1 MYVLYGIHNY
11 VVVRQTVH
19 VQSLCGVFLGI
30 NNVEYNIYSQVLF
43 ICKDEPA
50 SCWHHGDSW
59 KCQFDPLLHQDT
71 PEFTNQV
78 STRKMSTLPMPIFNP
93 SPSIS
98 SHSPTTRQVS
108 LVLTIISDTSTL
120 SDLAIHSISQELVWI
135 GENLGIE
142 FTISNVQRFGKWRR
156 KTYTWYNVYSEGG

>member
-1 MYVLYGIHNY
+1 M
-11 VVVRQTVH
+11 
-19 VQSLCGVFLGI
+19 
-30 NNVEYNIYSQVLF
+30 
-43 ICKDEPA
+43 
-50 SCWHHGDSW
+50 W
-59 KCQFDPLLHQDT
+59 
-71 PEFTNQV
+71 
-78 STRKMSTLPMPIFNP
+78 TLPMPIFNP

-120 SDLAIHSISQELVWI
+120 SDLAIHSISQELVWV

-156 KTYTWYNVYSEGG
+156 KTYTMFTPRVGYIERCIILLLASLCQLYVGTLNPILSTCCPSRWLSCKLHFPQHNFPDATVVRGFHWHSGRDYVSM